1 MAWEIMP
8 KVSGG
13 SAPKSYLRLGFDTL
27 APYAGLPPVGA
38 VDEVCIL
45 PSNLISVYFPWEFSY
60 FYEEICNE
68 SRSYEDMKGRY
79 TNQVDECYVITLL
92 PLAPIPTNHQV

>member
-8 KVSGG
+8 KASGG

-38 VDEVCIL
+38 VPEVCIL
-45 PSNLISVYFPWEFSY
+45 PSNLISVNFPWEFSH
-60 FYEEICNE
+60 FYEEIRNN
-68 SRSYEDMKGRY
+68 SRLYEDMRGR
-79 TNQVDECYVITLL
+79 
-92 PLAPIPTNHQV
+92 